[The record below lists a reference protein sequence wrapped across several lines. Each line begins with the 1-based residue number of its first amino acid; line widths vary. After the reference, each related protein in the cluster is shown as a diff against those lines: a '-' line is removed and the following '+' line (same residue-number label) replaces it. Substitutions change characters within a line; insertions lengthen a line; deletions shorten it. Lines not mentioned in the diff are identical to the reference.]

1 MQSRGYL
8 TGNSLWGSP
17 SKDGIGPTNVSMEV
31 HVRNTNDNLTAFPR
45 KVAELT
51 ASAQNDSGQ
60 PIRYAKILRASRPEN
75 EGLRLSILDQTS
87 LGTW

>member
-1 MQSRGYL
+1 
-8 TGNSLWGSP
+8 
-17 SKDGIGPTNVSMEV
+17 MEV

-51 ASAQNDSGQ
+51 ASAQNSGQ